1 MRKEGGK
8 DHHRLEGAMSAVT
21 AINGWLA
28 YHFGSEHPTRAL
40 IHGLMAAL
48 MVLGGL
54 LLWSVSR
61 RS

>member
-1 MRKEGGK
+1 MGKEGGK
-8 DHHRLEGAMSAVT
+8 DHYRLEGAMLAVA

-28 YHFGSEHPTRAL
+28 YHFESEHPMMAL

-54 LLWSVSR
+54 LLWSLGR